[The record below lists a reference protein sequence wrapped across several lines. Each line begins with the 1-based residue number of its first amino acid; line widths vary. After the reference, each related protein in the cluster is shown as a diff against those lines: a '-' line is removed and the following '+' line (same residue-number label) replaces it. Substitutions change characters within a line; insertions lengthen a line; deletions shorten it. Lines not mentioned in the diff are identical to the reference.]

1 MARGVPDGRRETVS
15 TENDDTAQPVM
26 RGNRRVLCHADEI
39 GEAGKGFV
47 LHHIFEDNPDATMPV
62 FVIPGDEDG
71 ALFCYMN
78 VCPHQGTHLELKP
91 DTFLDVDRKLILC
104 STHWALFRKE
114 DGYCVKGPCVG
125 KSLRQLPV
133 MVDDDGMVL
142 FGA

>member
-1 MARGVPDGRRETVS
+1 MTESDPDTP
-15 TENDDTAQPVM
+15 AKPVM
-26 RGNRRVLCHADEI
+26 RGNRRVLCHVDEI
-39 GEAGKGFV
+39 GEAGKGFI
-47 LHHIFEDNPDATMPV
+47 LERIFKDKPDARTPV

-71 ALFCYMN
+71 VLYCYMN
-78 VCPHQGTHLELKP
+78 VCPHQGTHLEFKP

-125 KSLRQLPV
+125 RSLTQLPV

>member
-1 MARGVPDGRRETVS
+1 MARSVPDGWRETVN
-15 TENDDTAQPVM
+15 TESDDTTQPVM

-39 GEAGKGFV
+39 GEAGKGFI
-47 LHHIFEDNPDATMPV
+47 LHYIFDDNPDATMPI
-62 FVIPGDEDG
+62 FVIPGDADG
-71 ALFCYMN
+71 ALYCYMN

-125 KSLRQLPV
+125 KSLRQLPL